1 MFHVAEKPSRDLVW
15 GNQKAHMQ
23 QKRLLD
29 HLAFFCLF
37 LCRESAEHRY
47 SLEECV
53 VLFSVPLVCR
63 SYSQVKHTRH
73 DSCWLISDIAADIF
87 NCITACF

>member
-15 GNQKAHMQ
+15 GNQKAHVQ

-29 HLAFFCLF
+29 HLAFFCLL
-37 LCRESAEHRY
+37 LCWVSAEHRY

-53 VLFSVPLVCR
+53 VLFSAPFGLRRLFGSKQMMILVG
-63 SYSQVKHTRH
+63 
-73 DSCWLISDIAADIF
+73 F
-87 NCITACF
+87 